1 VQATELVL
9 AGGHGPDAHVEPMIA
24 PDDLSGAGLHV
35 PARNVAALYTA
46 FARDLSEG
54 TTVAPSFGDAVRLH
68 RLVDRI
74 ASGAS
79 IAGVKMTAESEETSS
94 CALQS

>member
-1 VQATELVL
+1 MSPIGV
-9 AGGHGPDAHVEPMIA
+9 GII
-24 PDDLSGAGLHV
+24 GAG
-35 PARNVAALYTA
+35 NVAALYTA

-54 TTVAPSFGDAVRLH
+54 TRETPSFGDAVRIH

-74 ASGAS
+74 ARGAS
-79 IAGVKMTAESEETSS
+79 TAGTTMTADLEETP

>member
-1 VQATELVL
+1 ML
-9 AGGHGPDAHVEPMIA
+9 AGGRGSDGHVQPIIA
-24 PDDLSGAGLHV
+24 PDDYSGGGLPG
-35 PARNVAALYTA
+35 PARNVAALYAA

-54 TTVAPSFGDAVRLH
+54 TAVAPSFGDAVRLH

-74 ASGAS
+74 ARGAS
-79 IAGVKMTAESEETSS
+79 TAGVKMTGDSEESS